1 MLKNK
6 KNLLIQMLKILFAVA
21 IIYWLIHSGKLN
33 FSALVHLLTPAYAV
47 ISLALVFFNFYF
59 ASERWRVLILS
70 QKIKASS
77 WSTFKLSMIGAF
89 FNFAMPGG
97 VGGDVVKAYY
107 FAKENPGT
115 RMVAATSVLM
125 DRVLGLFA
133 MVIMALVVMLYDL
146 DHVMGVSTLRTLFI
160 VIVALFFA
168 FLIGLSLVFSAVL
181 YEKGFLKGLLYK
193 LPVPNSLT
201 AKLIKL
207 YESMHLYGKNNKRM
221 LLILL
226 LSVISQTCCIFFLI
240 LAGYAA
246 GFPEVPVKTY
256 FLVAPL
262 GFMATAIPIS
272 PAGVGVG
279 QAAFYFLF
287 NIYTGKSSDLGP
299 TVITAY
305 QVGTFALS
313 MIGAFYYM
321 RRKDTE
327 GDAIRDLAQS

>member
-1 MLKNK
+1 MIKNK
-6 KNLLIQMLKILFAVA
+6 KNFLIQTLKILFAVA
-21 IIYWLIHSGKLN
+21 LIYWLVTSGKLN
-33 FSALVHLLTPAYAV
+33 FTALGRMLTPAYA
-47 ISLALVFFNFYF
+47 ILGLGLVFFNFYF
-59 ASERWRVLILS
+59 ASERWRVLVLS
-70 QKIKASS
+70 QRIQANS
-77 WSTFKLSMIGAF
+77 WPTFKLSMIGAF

-107 FAKENPGT
+107 FAKENPGSRVT
-115 RMVAATSVLM
+115 AATSVLM

-146 DHVMGVSTLRTLFI
+146 DHVWNEGTLRTLFY
-160 VIVALFFA
+160 VIVALFLA
-168 FLIGLSLVFSAVL
+168 FTVGLALVFSGTL
-181 YEKGFLKGLLYK
+181 YEKGLLKALLSK
-193 LPVPNSLT
+193 LPLGE
-201 AKLIKL
+201 KLNKL
-207 YESMHLYGKNNKRM
+207 YESMHLYGKNLRRI

-246 GFPEVPVKTY
+246 GFADVPVKTY

-287 NIYTGKSSDLGP
+287 NKYIGHKSDLGP

-305 QVGTFALS
+305 QIGTFALS

>member
-1 MLKNK
+1 MFKNK
-6 KNLLIQMLKILFAVA
+6 KNLLIQTLKIVFAVA
-21 IIYWLIHSGKLN
+21 IIYWLINSGKLN
-33 FSALVHLLTPAYAV
+33 FSALGHLLTPTYAAM
-47 ISLALVFFNFYF
+47 SLVLVFFNFYF

-70 QKIKASS
+70 QKIRANS
-77 WSTFKLSMIGAF
+77 WPTFKLSMIGAF

-107 FAKENPGT
+107 FAKENPGSSI
-115 RMVAATSVLM
+115 VAATSVLM
-125 DRVLGLFA
+125 DRILGLFA

-146 DHVMGVSTLRTLFI
+146 DHVMSVATLRTLLF

-168 FLIGLSLVFSAVL
+168 FLIGLSLVFSTGL
-181 YEKGFLKGLLYK
+181 YEKGVLKALLKK
-193 LPVPNSLT
+193 LPLSD
-201 AKLIKL
+201 KLIKL

-221 LLILL
+221 VLILL

-305 QVGTFALS
+305 QVSTFALS
-313 MIGAFYYM
+313 MIGAFYYL
-321 RRKDTE
+321 RRKGTE
-327 GDAIRDLAQS
+327 GDAVRDLTQSPAK